1 MCGVCGTAGPG
12 VGRDSDDV
20 RLMMEALAHRGPDG
34 DGIDERERSVLGH
47 RRLSIIDLAGGAQP
61 IYNEDRSL
69 SIVANCEFYGF
80 REQREQLKRR
90 GHRFSTQADTE
101 VAIHLYEEHGLD
113 FLRHLNGMFAIA
125 IWDER
130 RQRLVLAR
138 DRLGKKP
145 LYWALREGRLIFAS
159 EIASLITHPL
169 IEREPCEEAIDLF
182 LGLQYIPAP
191 LTGFRDVFKLRP
203 AERLVFQNGD
213 VAIDRYWELPP
224 SPKLQLSDQ
233 AAIEE
238 LTAILED
245 ATKIRMI
252 SDVPLGAFLSG
263 GVDSSTIV
271 ALMARVQSAPVRT
284 FSIAFDAGD
293 SRDAE
298 VAREVAN
305 HIGTDHTE
313 LTVSPDM
320 LSVLPELVRRYGEP
334 FGDVSAVPTYYVAK
348 ATREHVT
355 VALTGDGGDELFA
368 GYDQYRI
375 MRTLGR
381 ISALARLGGAVG
393 ARQLAGRIGQGSGAL
408 ARPSR
413 RAQRVMDTASRPFA
427 DRYAL
432 LMSHISTDEK
442 RRLYDPDFMRRVGH
456 DAAAHYLRDAV
467 GPDNGVGWL
476 DRLTLADAATYLQG
490 AVLTKVDIAT
500 MAVSLEARAPLLD
513 YRVAEFAARLPAHQ
527 KLRGNTDKWLLR
539 QVAHGLVPREVL
551 ERPKQGFGIPLR
563 EWLQG
568 HAGEVVRE
576 TLTDGR
582 LDARGIFRPGAAG
595 QAFDDFVSG
604 RGRQTHQIWLMLML
618 ELWFRDAIDQES
630 LAGWGA

>member
-1 MCGVCGTAGPG
+1 
-12 VGRDSDDV
+12 
-20 RLMMEALAHRGPDG
+20 EALVHRGPDG
-34 DGIDERERSVLGH
+34 DGLDERERAVLGH

-69 SIVANCEFYGF
+69 SIAANCEFFGF
-80 REQREQLKRR
+80 IEQRAQLERR
-90 GHRFSTQADTE
+90 GHRFSTASDTE
-101 VAIHLYEEHGLD
+101 VAVHLYEEYGLD

-125 IWDER
+125 LWDEP

-145 LYWALREGRLIFAS
+145 LYWARRKGKLIFAS
-159 EIASLITHPL
+159 EIAALMTHPL
-169 IEREPCEEAIDLF
+169 IERVPCDEAIDLF
-182 LGLQYIPAP
+182 LGLQYIPPP
-191 LTGFRDVFKLRP
+191 LTGFRDVFKLGP
-203 AERLVFQNGD
+203 AERLVFENGE
-213 VAIDRYWELPP
+213 VTIDRYWELSP
-224 SPKLQLSDQ
+224 SPKLQLSDE
-233 AAIEE
+233 AAVEE

-245 ATKIRMI
+245 STRIRMI

-263 GVDSSTIV
+263 GVDSSTVV
-271 ALMARVQSAPVRT
+271 ALMARAQSEPVRT
-284 FSIAFDAGD
+284 FSIAFDAGT

-298 VAREVAN
+298 VAREVAA

-320 LSVLPELVRRYGEP
+320 LSILPELVRRYGEP

-368 GYDQYRI
+368 GYDQYRL

-381 ISALARLGGAVG
+381 VAPLARAGSALG
-393 ARQLAGRIGQGSGAL
+393 ARQLAGRIGSGDGRL

-413 RAQRVMDTASRPFA
+413 RAERVMNVASRPFA

-432 LMSHISTDEK
+432 LMSHISSDEK
-442 RRLYDPDFMRRVGH
+442 RRIYSAEFMRRIGR
-456 DAAAHYLRDAV
+456 DRAAHYLRDAL
-467 GPDNGVGWL
+467 GPDNGVAWL
-476 DRLTLADAATYLQG
+476 DRLTLADAATYLHG

-500 MAVSLEARAPLLD
+500 MAVALEARAPLLD
-513 YRVAEFAARLPAHQ
+513 YRVAEFAARLPPHQ
-527 KLRGNTDKWLLR
+527 KLRGGTDKWLLR
-539 QVAHGLVPREVL
+539 QVAHDLVPREVL

-563 EWLQG
+563 EWLRG
-568 HAGEVVRE
+568 RAGDVVRE

-582 LDARGIFRPGAAG
+582 LDSRGILRPGAAG
-595 QAFDDFVSG
+595 EAFDDFTSG
-604 RGRQTHQIWLMLML
+604 RGRQTHQIWLLLML
-618 ELWFRDAIDQES
+618 ELWFRDAVDQES